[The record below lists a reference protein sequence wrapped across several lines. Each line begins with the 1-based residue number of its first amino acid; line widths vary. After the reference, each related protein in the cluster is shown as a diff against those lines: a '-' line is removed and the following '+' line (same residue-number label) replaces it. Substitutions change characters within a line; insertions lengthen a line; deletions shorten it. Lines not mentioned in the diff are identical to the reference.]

1 MMDLTQLKIAVLQGG
16 PGAERD
22 VSVRSGENVAAWLR
36 EAGAK
41 GVVQLDVREAPLTLP
56 PDVDFAFNVVHGTF
70 GEDGQLQALLDA
82 QNIPY
87 TGAGATASQR
97 SFDKILTKRRLDE
110 SGIPTPRYEVLRA
123 GEKPTLPLP
132 IVVKAP
138 CQGSSV
144 GVHLVKTPE
153 ALDAALADV
162 LQYGD
167 EILIE
172 ELIDGRELTV
182 GVLGDLALPIILIKP
197 KEGFYDFKNKYPWL
211 NPAGAADHYCPAPLA
226 EDLTARLQ
234 DLALATHRALD
245 LGAYSRVD
253 IMLDAADRPFVLE
266 VNTVPGMTGS
276 SLLPEAA
283 KVAGIEPPELCARIV
298 ALSLSRGQGH

>member
-41 GVVQLDVREAPLTLP
+41 GVVQLDVSGAPLTLP
-56 PDVDFAFNVVHGTF
+56 PDVDFVFNVVHGTF

-87 TGAGATASQR
+87 TGAGAAASQR

-172 ELIDGRELTV
+172 ELIDGHELTV

-226 EDLTARLQ
+226 ADLTARLQ

-266 VNTVPGMTGS
+266 VNTAPGMTGS

-298 ALSLSRGQGH
+298 ALSLSRGQGR

>member
-22 VSVRSGENVAAWLR
+22 VSLRSGENVAAWLR

-41 GVVQLDVREAPLTLP
+41 GVVQLDVRGEPIALP
-56 PDVDFAFNVVHGTF
+56 PDVDFVFNVVHGTF
-70 GEDGQLQALLDA
+70 GEDGQLQAILDA

-87 TGAGATASQR
+87 TGAGAAASR
-97 SFDKILTKRRLDE
+97 RAFDKILTKRRLDE
-110 SGIPTPRYEVLRA
+110 SGIPTPRYEVIKA
-123 GEKPTLPLP
+123 GEKPALPLP

-153 ALDAALADV
+153 ALEAAIADV

-211 NPAGAADHYCPAPLA
+211 NPAGAADHYCPAPLEA
-226 EDLTARLQ
+226 DLTARLQ

-266 VNTVPGMTGS
+266 VNTAPGMTGS

-298 ALSLSRGQGH
+298 ALSLSRDQGR